1 MSWLEAFVARRE
13 APRSLANA
21 FAFGEGDIGEA
32 GGVGEVVLNA
42 LELFIVREFAGDGVG
57 VVGNVEGVG
66 VVDDVNGGVVVVDD
80 DDVAGVAGGG
90 VVDGVVGGIVVDAA
104 VAAVVV
110 LETRVDGGDC
120 GRSREGGGRCR
131 RDNYYIDGNE
141 EDWDGE

>member
-32 GGVGEVVLNA
+32 GGVGKVVLNA
-42 LELFIVREFAGDGVG
+42 LELFIVRRFAGDGVG

-66 VVDDVNGGVVVVDD
+66 VVDDDDSGVVVSV
-80 DDVAGVAGGG
+80 
-90 VVDGVVGGIVVDAA
+90 VVDAA

-110 LETRVDGGDC
+110 LEMCVDSGNC
-120 GRSREGGGRCR
+120 GRSREGGDR
-131 RDNYYIDGNE
+131 
-141 EDWDGE
+141 